1 MKEIPENMNKI
12 SIFARYESE
21 YDGKTTDRKS

>member
-12 SIFARYESE
+12 SIFAYYESE